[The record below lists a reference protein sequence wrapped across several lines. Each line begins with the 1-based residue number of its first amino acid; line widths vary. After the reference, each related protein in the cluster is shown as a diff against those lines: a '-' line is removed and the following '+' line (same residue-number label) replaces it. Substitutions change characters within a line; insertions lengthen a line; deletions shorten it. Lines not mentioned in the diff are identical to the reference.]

1 MIPLLFYQSL
11 ITSGCV
17 EHLDFLDKIGDP
29 SDIFVPFEEKT
40 VGASFKSLTEIPK
53 LPELND
59 ATLRYNE
66 QVKTNPTGD
75 KIWSIL
81 IIKLIQVTK
90 LPITFFA
97 FM

>member
-1 MIPLLFYQSL
+1 MFISVTFVCFSSVLCVILTSLLLLLQSL

-40 VGASFKSLTEIPK
+40 VGSSFKSLTEIPK

-59 ATLRYNE
+59 VALRYNE
-66 QVKTNPTGD
+66 QVRNWT
-75 KIWSIL
+75 L
-81 IIKLIQVTK
+81 IYTK
-90 LPITFFA
+90 
-97 FM
+97 

>member
-1 MIPLLFYQSL
+1 MMLLLFYQSL

-53 LPELND
+53 LPQLND

-66 QVKTNPTGD
+66 QVKTNPIGD
-75 KIWSIL
+75 EIWSNL
-81 IIKLIQVTK
+81 LIKLMK
-90 LPITFFA
+90 LRITFFV
-97 FM
+97 FT